1 MKKRKKIS
9 KRGSKRLF
17 TATADRTRKINT
29 APTPMRGGF
38 RI

>member
-1 MKKRKKIS
+1 MARRRKLS

-17 TATADRTRKINT
+17 TATASRTHKRNLR
-29 APTPMRGGF
+29 AVPMRGGF

>member
-9 KRGSKRLF
+9 KKGSKRLF
-17 TATADRTRKINT
+17 SATALKVKPLNN
-29 APTPMRGGF
+29 AVPMRGGF